1 MPDSSAT
8 KAPTT
13 GSEVAAET
21 GNAAA
26 PGLSIRRGEAGGDVV
41 GPFSNGGGS
50 VGSALSGQRS
60 IMPTQA
66 GLRERQDGM
75 FMPKAA
81 LAHLMAAI
89 RQDETRV
96 TCLADAVRR

>member
-1 MPDSSAT
+1 MESESYDSELT
-8 KAPTT
+8 
-13 GSEVAAET
+13 
-21 GNAAA
+21 
-26 PGLSIRRGEAGGDVV
+26 RRGGIVERDSKVG

-66 GLRERQDGM
+66 GRRERQDGM
-75 FMPKAA
+75 FMHKAA

-89 RQDETRV
+89 RQDVTHV